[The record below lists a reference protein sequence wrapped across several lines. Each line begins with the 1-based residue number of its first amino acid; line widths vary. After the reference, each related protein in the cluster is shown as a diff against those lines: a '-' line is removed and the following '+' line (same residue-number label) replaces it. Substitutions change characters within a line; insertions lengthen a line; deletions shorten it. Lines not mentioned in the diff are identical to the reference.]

1 MRSIFVRVELMGWTP
16 PRFCGINV
24 PAGFHMVWRTATN
37 PKESD
42 MNATSRIANVQST
55 SGVIVGVDIAESVF
69 QLCEADTKWRR
80 RGQHRLSRTQFERWF
95 DNRDI
100 ALVVMEACGTAH
112 YWARWLINL
121 GIEVVLLPPMYVRAY
136 VKRNKT
142 DAADAAALLEAARC
156 ADIDPVRVKTVE
168 QQALQ
173 ALHRTRSM
181 WMGWRTAT
189 INALRGAC
197 REFGLRVP
205 KGASVG
211 LKQMA
216 KVIADDQSAIPTLLR
231 STMNSML
238 EEVRQ
243 LEVRIVGVEKELTRL
258 VQHSQPCKLLMSV
271 PGVGLLTTT
280 ALAAATGGD
289 VTHFKAKGSRGF
301 ACWFGITPREN
312 SSGNKRRLGRISKQG
327 DAYLRTLLVHGARSV
342 LTAAATAQAA
352 GKPLDALKRWALQ
365 VQARVGHNKAAC
377 ALANKLARICYAC
390 LRDGVP
396 YQAKMA

>member
-1 MRSIFVRVELMGWTP
+1 MGWTP

-24 PAGFHMVWRTATN
+24 PTGFHVVWRTVLN
-37 PKESD
+37 YVKESE
-42 MNATSRIANVQST
+42 MNTTARFVNIQSIA
-55 SGVIVGVDIAESVF
+55 GVIVGVDIAESVF
-69 QLCEADTKWRR
+69 QLCEADTKWQR
-80 RGQHRLSRTQFERWF
+80 RGKHRLSRAQFERWF
-95 DNRDI
+95 DNRDV

-112 YWARWLINL
+112 YWARWLINR
-121 GIEVVLLPPMYVRAY
+121 GVEVVLLPPRYVRAY

-156 ADIDPVRVKTVE
+156 ADIDPVRVKSVE

-197 REFGLRVP
+197 REFGLRIG
-205 KGASVG
+205 KGANTG

-216 KVIADDQSAIPTLLR
+216 RLIADEQSAIPTLLR
-231 STMNSML
+231 TTMTSMV

-243 LEVRIVGVEKELTRL
+243 LEERIAGIEKELSRL
-258 VQHSQPCKLLMSV
+258 VQHSQPCKLLKSV

-280 ALAAATGGD
+280 AMVAATSGD
-289 VTHFKAKGSRGF
+289 VTHFKRKGSRGF

-312 SSGNKRRLGRISKQG
+312 SSGHKRKLGSISKQG
-327 DAYLRTLLVHGARSV
+327 DTYLRTLLVHGARSV
-342 LTAAATAQAA
+342 LTAAAAAQAQ
-352 GKPLDALKRWALQ
+352 GKPLDALRRWALQ
-365 VQARVGHNKAAC
+365 LQARVGHNKAAC
-377 ALANKLARICYAC
+377 ALANKMARICYAC
-390 LRDGVP
+390 LRDGQP

>member
-1 MRSIFVRVELMGWTP
+1 
-16 PRFCGINV
+16 
-24 PAGFHMVWRTATN
+24 
-37 PKESD
+37 
-42 MNATSRIANVQST
+42 MNATARMANIQST

-80 RGQHRLSRTQFERWF
+80 LGKHRLSRAQFERWF
-95 DNRDI
+95 DNREV
-100 ALVVMEACGTAH
+100 ALVVMEACGTGH
-112 YWARWLINL
+112 HWARWLINR
-121 GIEVVLLPPMYVRAY
+121 GVEVVLLPPRYVRAY

-156 ADIDPVRVKTVE
+156 ADIDPVRVKSVE

-189 INALRGAC
+189 INAMRGAC

-205 KGASVG
+205 KGANAG

-216 KVIADDQSAIPTLLR
+216 QLIAEQESAIPQLLR
-231 STMNSML
+231 GTMKSML
-238 EEVRQ
+238 DEVRQ
-243 LEVRIVGVEKELTRL
+243 LQERIDAIEKELTRL
-258 VQHSQPCKLLMSV
+258 VRYSEPCKLLQSV

-289 VTHFKAKGSRGF
+289 VTHFKGKGSRGF
-301 ACWFGITPREN
+301 ACWFGITPKER
-312 SSGNKRRLGRISKQG
+312 SSGNSRRLGHISKQG
-327 DAYLRTLLVHGARSV
+327 DAYLRTLLIHGARSV
-342 LTAAATAQAA
+342 LIAATTAQAA

-365 VQARVGHNKAAC
+365 VQARAGHNKAAC

-396 YQAKMA
+396 YKAKMA